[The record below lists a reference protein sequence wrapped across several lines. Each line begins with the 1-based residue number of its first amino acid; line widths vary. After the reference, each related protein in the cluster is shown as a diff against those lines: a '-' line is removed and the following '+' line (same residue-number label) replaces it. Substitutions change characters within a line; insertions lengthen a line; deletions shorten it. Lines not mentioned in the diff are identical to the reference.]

1 MTNQISYSIIFKN
14 KPFFIGFF
22 LWVIV
27 VAVLQIAFTQTEL
40 IFWVN
45 RHFSDQLDTFF
56 VLATKLGEDGLY
68 VPVLIYLGFK
78 KRHLVMPFIFTWGLK
93 VIISLFLKNLVNAPR
108 PMTVYAG
115 SGLDI
120 HLVEGKVH
128 AWQSFPSG
136 HTMTAFALALFLSIL
151 IRNKFWGVLLLLLAI
166 LVAYSRVYLFQHFPK
181 DVFAGSIFGV
191 FAVLIAFPIDFLRI
205 KWLTLRTQS
214 KEN

>member
-1 MTNQISYSIIFKN
+1 MTNQIRYSAIVKN
-14 KPFFIGFF
+14 KPFFVGFF
-22 LWVIV
+22 LWII
-27 VAVLQIAFTQTEL
+27 AMGGLQIAFTQTEL

-45 RHFSDQLDTFF
+45 RHFSDSLDVFF
-56 VLATKLGEDGLY
+56 KYATELGEDGLY
-68 VPVLIYLGFK
+68 IPVLIYIGFK
-78 KRHLVMPFIFTWGLK
+78 KKHLVMPFITMWILK
-93 VIISLFLKNLVNAPR
+93 IIISSVLKPLFNAPR
-108 PMTVYAG
+108 PMTVYAD

-136 HTMTAFALALFLSIL
+136 HTMTAFALAAFLAIL
-151 IRNKFWGVLLLLLAI
+151 IRNKFWGVLLLILAI

-191 FAVLIAFPIDFLRI
+191 FVVLIAFPIDFLRI